1 MAILATRNLRRSLA
15 LGLPSGQGMAGF
27 FSIAPLTTAQ
37 LKQGLPAD
45 EIAVLDSNGAIL
57 LQKTALWYYVLR
69 EAAVLENGDRLGPV
83 GARIVADTFVRM
95 LKRDANSYLNVPG
108 GFTPILPSLAAG
120 DFTFADLA
128 IFAGVTQP

>member
-1 MAILATRNLRRSLA
+1 MN
-15 LGLPSGQGMAGF
+15 
-27 FSIAPLTTAQ
+27 
-37 LKQGLPAD
+37 
-45 EIAVLDSNGAIL
+45 DSS
-57 LQKTALWYYVLR
+57 
-69 EAAVLENGDRLGPV
+69 
-83 GARIVADTFVRM
+83 ARIVADTFVRM